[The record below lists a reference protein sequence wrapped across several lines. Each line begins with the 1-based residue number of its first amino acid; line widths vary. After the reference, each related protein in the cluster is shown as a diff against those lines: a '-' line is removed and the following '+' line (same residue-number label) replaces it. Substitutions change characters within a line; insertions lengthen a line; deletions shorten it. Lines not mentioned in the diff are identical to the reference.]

1 MTSSLIERQRGR
13 WRSKRQ
19 LESALREEQAIK
31 LFEIGAYLR
40 QVREQQALSLE
51 DIELRTKIQPRLLRA
66 IEAGDLS
73 HLPEPVFIQ
82 GYIKLV
88 AQALGM
94 DGSALSAAFPTETLM
109 RSPRS
114 KPSQSWTKAQLQ
126 PIHLYCLYAG
136 LIFVAIN
143 GLSYLMGDPSLPE
156 IIEVTSEQLQPS
168 LASSRNSSTS
178 TAASLT
184 VPAMSEPKQSAA
196 VAGLQSLEHA
206 ISPDLVS
213 IENNI
218 DLSKPIQVAIKL
230 KEQSWLRVEVDGN
243 TLLEG
248 VLSEGTERAWG
259 ASQQVV
265 IRAGNAGGVLVAVNR
280 EQAKPMGEPGAV
292 EEITITANSSS
303 IPAGSASA
311 ATSSRFE

>member
-1 MTSSLIERQRGR
+1 MTGNVIKRLRGR
-13 WRSKRQ
+13 WRSHGQ
-19 LESALREEQAIK
+19 VESALREEQAIK
-31 LFEIGAYLR
+31 LQEIGTYLR
-40 QVREQQALSLE
+40 QAREQRALSLE

-73 HLPEPVFIQ
+73 QLPEPVFIQ
-82 GYIKLV
+82 GYIKLF

-109 RSPRS
+109 RLPRGKQS
-114 KPSQSWTKAQLQ
+114 RSWTKAQLQ

-136 LIFVAIN
+136 LIFIAVN
-143 GLSYLMGDPSLPE
+143 GLSYFIGDPSLPE

-168 LASSRNSSTS
+168 LPTNRTGSTS
-178 TAASLT
+178 TAVSLA
-184 VPAMSEPKQSAA
+184 VPATSESKQSSA
-196 VAGLQSLEHA
+196 VTGLQSLEHA
-206 ISPDLVS
+206 IFPNLVPVEDS
-213 IENNI
+213 A

-259 ASQQVV
+259 ANQRVV

-292 EEITITANSSS
+292 EEMTIAAKPSSV
-303 IPAGSASA
+303 SASNA
-311 ATSSRFE
+311 SATMLDRTE